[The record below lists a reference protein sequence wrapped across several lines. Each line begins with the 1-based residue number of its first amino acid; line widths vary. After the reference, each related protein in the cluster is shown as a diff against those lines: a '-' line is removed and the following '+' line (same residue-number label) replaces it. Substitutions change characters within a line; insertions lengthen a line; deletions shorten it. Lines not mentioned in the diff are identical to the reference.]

1 MQAKAPAVRR
11 GLFYCASKI
20 KTFHGP
26 EKQPGGHKEQG
37 RAALALSRRPY
48 ADQLFHVRKHSFIG
62 YRYHQPA
69 AAVERAGRVVQ
80 LPHRRRAE
88 GQQRLC
94 RHGFPLADAHKA
106 GERAG
111 RRVQGT
117 QCAASLFVF
126 YIPAR
131 RHPAA
136 AVFDAR
142 HRAGSPIPA
151 SCTVLST
158 GDCPQTLRYH
168 RVRAFGSEAK
178 ACSMSC
184 EYPPFAIGVSSVAWQ
199 AEHVYFWRAPPAS
212 VGINSARTAMRLNEI
227 HPYNVI
233 LR

>member
-1 MQAKAPAVRR
+1 M
-11 GLFYCASKI
+11 
-20 KTFHGP
+20 
-26 EKQPGGHKEQG
+26 
-37 RAALALSRRPY
+37 ALSRRPY

-80 LPHRRRAE
+80 LPHLRRAE

-111 RRVQGT
+111 PPGT
-117 QCAASLFVF
+117 RYTVRGLPFCILHSSPAPSRSGCIRCAA
-126 YIPAR
+126 PC
-131 RHPAA
+131 
-136 AVFDAR
+136 
-142 HRAGSPIPA
+142 GSPIPA

>member
-1 MQAKAPAVRR
+1 MYEDKTLVCKDCGNEFVFTAGEQEFYASRGFENEPQRCKACRDARKNAGRGTREMFTAV
-11 GLFYCASKI
+11 CASCGKEARVPF
-20 KTFHGP
+20 KP
-26 EKQPGGHKEQG
+26 REDRPGGHKEQG

-142 HRAGSPIPA
+142 HRAVARFQPA
-151 SCTVLST
+151 AQCF
-158 GDCPQTLRYH
+158 PQGIVHKL
-168 RVRAFGSEAK
+168 
-178 ACSMSC
+178 CDI
-184 EYPPFAIGVSSVAWQ
+184 IG
-199 AEHVYFWRAPPAS
+199 
-212 VGINSARTAMRLNEI
+212 
-227 HPYNVI
+227 
-233 LR
+233 

>member
-20 KTFHGP
+20 KTSHGP

-88 GQQRLC
+88 GKQRLC

-111 RRVQGT
+111 RRIQGT
-117 QCAASLFVF
+117 QCAASLFIF

-131 RHPAA
+131 RHTAA

-142 HRAGSPIPA
+142 HRAVARFQPA
-151 SCTVLST
+151 AQCFPQGIVHKLCDIAGCGLAVLR
-158 GDCPQTLRYH
+158 PK
-168 RVRAFGSEAK
+168 RVPCHANILLLQSV
-178 ACSMSC
+178 
-184 EYPPFAIGVSSVAWQ
+184 YPV
-199 AEHVYFWRAPPAS
+199 
-212 VGINSARTAMRLNEI
+212 
-227 HPYNVI
+227 
-233 LR
+233 